1 MYVCMYVCMYAFSL
15 LLIAVI
21 KRWNPGITP
30 VSQRIPSVRKRL
42 LKVIMRNIGIHG
54 YSADAMY

>member
-1 MYVCMYVCMYAFSL
+1 MYVYMYAFSL

-42 LKVIMRNIGIHG
+42 LKVIMRNIGIHR